1 MQTLQPARDSA
12 PLPLSVMQAEGV
24 VTPAQAGPD
33 LEAAR
38 TQVEALDALLRDEFD
53 ALRQQKFEPL
63 EQMQNDKVALL
74 QSLQQTADQV
84 AALPERPPLWD
95 TITEA
100 LSASREAF
108 RRNERLVTRQAE
120 VVRNALRA
128 LQAADP
134 TASVDLYDRLGQMHR
149 RGGRRLY
156 SEA

>member
-1 MQTLQPARDSA
+1 MQTLQPARPAA
-12 PLPLSVMQAEGV
+12 PQPLLPAGPHADATVM
-24 VTPAQAGPD
+24 PD

-38 TQVEALDALLRDEFD
+38 AQVEALDALLRDEFD
-53 ALRQQKFEPL
+53 ALREQNFEQL
-63 EQMQNDKVALL
+63 EQMQADKVALL

-100 LSASREAF
+100 LSASRESF
-108 RRNERLVTRQAE
+108 RRNERLVTRQAD

-134 TASVDLYDRLGQMHR
+134 TASVDLYDRLGQMSR

>member
-1 MQTLQPARDSA
+1 MQALLK
-12 PLPLSVMQAEGV
+12 PLPEDSV
-24 VTPAQAGPD
+24 PSSPD

-38 TQVEALDALLRDEFD
+38 AQVDALDALLRDEFD
-53 ALRQQKFEPL
+53 ALRQQKFDQL

-74 QSLQQTADQV
+74 QSLQRTADQV
-84 AALPERPPLWD
+84 AALPQRPPLWD
-95 TITEA
+95 VITEA

-134 TASVDLYDRLGQMHR
+134 TASVDLYDRLGQMNR